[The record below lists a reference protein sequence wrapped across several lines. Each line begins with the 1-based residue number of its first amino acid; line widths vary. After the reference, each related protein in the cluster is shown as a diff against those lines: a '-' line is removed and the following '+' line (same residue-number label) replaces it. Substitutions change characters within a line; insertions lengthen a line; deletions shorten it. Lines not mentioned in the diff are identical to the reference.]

1 MTNLVLVVVLV
12 VAPKLPIS
20 LFADDTKCFTVVNT
34 LTDAY
39 VLKSE
44 AENVE
49 KWAQTWMLKFN
60 ASKCKVLSITR
71 KHHPLVA
78 DYVINGKT

>member
-1 MTNLVLVVVLV
+1 MLLNSAISETFPVSSSVPHGSILEPLLFLVYIND
-12 VAPKLPIS
+12 LPTSISLPSVDIS
-20 LFADDTKCFTVVNT
+20 LFADDTKCFTVVNS

-49 KWAQTWMLKFN
+49 K
-60 ASKCKVLSITR
+60 
-71 KHHPLVA
+71 
-78 DYVINGKT
+78 